1 MSRPLIEA
9 LTTRHGLAT
18 VDEASVDQFLDAAL
32 DRGCDAVLF
41 MPGDIKRRPE
51 GNDVAVVL
59 PELLLAFGDR
69 LAGAVVSQDSEEALK
84 MRFGVL
90 VLPSLVFM
98 RGRKFLGVIP
108 RIKDW
113 SVYLD
118 EIEELLAGDGV
129 PLPVPAVVN
138 GAAPQ
143 QGEKR

>member
-18 VDEASVDQFLDAAL
+18 VDEASVDQFLDAVL
-32 DRGCDAVLF
+32 DRGRDAVLF

-59 PELLLAFGDR
+59 PELLLAFGDQ
-69 LAGAVVSQDSEEALK
+69 LAGAVVSPDAEEALK

-98 RGRKFLGVIP
+98 RGRRFLGVIP

-118 EIEELLAGDGV
+118 EIGGILAGDSV
-129 PLPVPAVVN
+129 PLPAPDVAD
-138 GAAPQ
+138 GAATQ
-143 QGEKR
+143 QGEER